1 VLLDDTVPEGDASGE
16 ARDRFPIGHDP
27 GCLGVGSILR
37 SAHARGEGEP
47 VKAMVLREPGVPLR
61 LEEVPVPKIGP
72 NDALLRVRAT
82 GVGLTVVILTATPG
96 RVTAFPRIPGHEVA
110 GEVVEVGAE
119 VATVKIGDRVT
130 CHFYLTC
137 KVCPY
142 CRSGRETLCPGF
154 RGNVGMAC
162 DGGYAEYMAIPA
174 VNLCP
179 IPPGVSDLE
188 AAIGADAICTPLHA
202 CREEARVGPG
212 DRVLVVGAGGG
223 VGIHA
228 VQMARL
234 CGGWVLA
241 ADVTDPKLEMAQA
254 MGADALIDG
263 RRGDLAAQA
272 LALTDGRGV
281 DAVIDTVASRETL
294 EAGVRALARSGRLVI
309 IGHRPTEVFGADPTF
324 RVDPRWMLERA
335 LEIHG
340 SRYVSLAEIAQTLE
354 LLRQRRIRAIVT
366 REFPLEGAEEA
377 HRLLRENALVGRAAL
392 LQP

>member
-1 VLLDDTVPEGDASGE
+1 
-16 ARDRFPIGHDP
+16 
-27 GCLGVGSILR
+27 
-37 SAHARGEGEP
+37 
-47 VKAMVLREPGVPLR
+47 VKAMVLREQGAPLR

-82 GVGLTVVILTATPG
+82 GVGLTVVIMTAAPG

-119 VATVKIGDRVT
+119 VTTVKTGDRVT

-142 CRSGRETLCPGF
+142 CRSGRETLCPAF

-202 CREEARVGPG
+202 CREEARIGPG
-212 DRVLVVGAGGG
+212 DRVLIVGAGGG

-241 ADVTDPKLEMAQA
+241 ADLTDPKLEMAGA
-254 MGADALIDG
+254 VGADALIDG
-263 RRGDLAAQA
+263 RRGELASQV

>member
-1 VLLDDTVPEGDASGE
+1 
-16 ARDRFPIGHDP
+16 
-27 GCLGVGSILR
+27 
-37 SAHARGEGEP
+37 
-47 VKAMVLREPGVPLR
+47 MVLREPGGPVR
-61 LEEVPVPKIGP
+61 LEDVPVPKIGP

-82 GVGLTVVILTATPG
+82 GVGLTVVIMSAVPG

-119 VATVKIGDRVT
+119 VTTVKAGDRVT

-142 CRSGRETLCPGF
+142 CRSGRETLCPAF
-154 RGNVGMAC
+154 RGYVGMAC

-179 IPPGVSDLE
+179 IPSGVSDLE
-188 AAIGADAICTPLHA
+188 AAIAADAICTPLHA

-223 VGIHA
+223 IGVHM

-241 ADVTDPKLEMAQA
+241 ADVTDPKLEMARTV
-254 MGADALIDG
+254 GADALIDA
-263 RRGDLAAQA
+263 RRGPLAEQA

-294 EAGVRALARSGRLVI
+294 EAGVRALARGGRLVI
-309 IGHRPTEVFGADPTF
+309 IGSRPTEVFKADPTF
-324 RVDPRWMLERA
+324 RVDPQWMLYRA

-377 HRLLRENALVGRAAL
+377 HRLLRDNALVGRAAL